1 MTNEV
6 LQKTASDEQNVS
18 SSNGLEP
25 SLRFTG
31 FYENWHEKYIK
42 DVLAHEILHTC
53 FLCKTHDYPWNHYA
67 KIMNDKYGYNI
78 KKLYHSWKEIGV
90 EV

>member
-25 SLRFTG
+25 SHRFTG
-31 FYENWHEKYIK
+31 FYEN
-42 DVLAHEILHTC
+42 
-53 FLCKTHDYPWNHYA
+53 
-67 KIMNDKYGYNI
+67 
-78 KKLYHSWKEIGV
+78 
-90 EV
+90 